1 MTLDVSNLDVQPAN
15 DVLILM
21 STTSPQKPRALAV
34 WSTVGVADICRRLY
48 FG

>member
-1 MTLDVSNLDVQPAN
+1 VTLDVSNLDVRPAN

-21 STTSPQKPRALAV
+21 STTSPRKSRALAV
-34 WSTVGVADICRRLY
+34 WSTVGLADIRRRLY